1 MIRRITI
8 SLDQRIES
16 RIRNVQARKM
26 VESNKSISFSKVINE
41 VLKQGL
47 KEFL

>member
-1 MIRRITI
+1 MTRRITI

-16 RIRNVQARKM
+16 RIRNVQATKM